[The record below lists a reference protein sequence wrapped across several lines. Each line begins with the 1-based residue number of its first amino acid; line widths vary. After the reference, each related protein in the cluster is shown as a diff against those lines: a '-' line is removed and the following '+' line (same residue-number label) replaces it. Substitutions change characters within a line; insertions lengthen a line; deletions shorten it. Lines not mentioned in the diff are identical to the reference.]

1 MPHAAS
7 MRQGLVDRLIGRLGL
22 RFPTLFLLFAGLTL
36 ADIVVPDV
44 IPLADEIG
52 LAMLTALF
60 GTWRRRR
67 ERR

>member
-7 MRQGLVDRLIGRLGL
+7 VRQGLADRLVGHLGL
-22 RFPTLFLLFAGLTL
+22 RFPTLFVLFAGLTA
-36 ADIVVPDV
+36 ADILIPDV

-67 ERR
+67 EGR